1 MNHAYIA
8 DQLGLVY
15 NTSLNMHIFKWWQA
29 ILFWSIDKAHTA
41 AYKLRNCFHYCFL
54 ENHCLDSLKEQ
65 APQARKTRKVS
76 SRNKVSCASSVSSV
90 GSRRSSR
97 NAEHSECSTTLDDA
111 NYKQGFGVGRIA
123 LKSRSIKW
131 TPAVIDSKEFND
143 RRLTF
148 STTTCHLP
156 AHHRNKY
163 SECQLHKWCLKA
175 NKSEDIVR
183 YARHKKGLL
192 KCPDCQ
198 VILCLDCYSLFHM
211 VANLHTLK
219 GRVNDE

>member
-1 MNHAYIA
+1 M
-8 DQLGLVY
+8 
-15 NTSLNMHIFKWWQA
+15 
-29 ILFWSIDKAHTA
+29 
-41 AYKLRNCFHYCFL
+41 
-54 ENHCLDSLKEQ
+54 
-65 APQARKTRKVS
+65 S
-76 SRNKVSCASSVSSV
+76 SASSVSSL

-163 SECQLHKWCLKA
+163 SECQLHKLCLKDSKA
-175 NKSEDIVR
+175 EEIVR

-198 VILCLDCYSLFHM
+198 VILCLDCYTQFHT
-211 VANLHTLK
+211 VVNLRTLK
-219 GRVNDE
+219 NRVNEEENEGPRMLLGDFLGESTETQN

>member
-1 MNHAYIA
+1 
-8 DQLGLVY
+8 
-15 NTSLNMHIFKWWQA
+15 MHY
-29 ILFWSIDKAHTA
+29 S
-41 AYKLRNCFHYCFL
+41 FL
-54 ENHCLDSLKEQ
+54 ETHCLDSLKEQ

-76 SRNKVSCASSVSSV
+76 SRNKVSSASSVSSL

-123 LKSRSIKW
+123 LKSHSIKW
-131 TPAVIDSKEFND
+131 TPAVIESKEFND

-163 SECQLHKWCLKA
+163 SECQLHKWCLKD

-198 VILCLDCYSLFHM
+198 VILCLDCYTQFHM

-219 GRVNDE
+219 GRVNDEENEGQRMFLGEFLEESTDTQN